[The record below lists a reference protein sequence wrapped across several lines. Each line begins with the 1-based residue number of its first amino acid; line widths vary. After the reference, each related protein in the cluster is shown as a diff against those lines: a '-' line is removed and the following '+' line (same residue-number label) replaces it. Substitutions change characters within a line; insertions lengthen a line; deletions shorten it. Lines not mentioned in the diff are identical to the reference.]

1 MLRVLSVLCLV
12 VAAQAWG
19 GNEDM
24 MKKYAYSKIMS
35 NCFGEEFVMNWKM
48 QMKAACDVC
57 EGKDVMQTV
66 VDLQKMVKELQ
77 KKYSPFRAAASQQPM
92 YVPVPYYQAQ
102 PYFVPQSFR
111 TKRSMH
117 DLSPEGMQMMKEK
130 LMMKMSNV
138 TCVMKEM
145 KYITEDNQPNY
156 EYFNEE
162 LNKMNIDEGLREDMR
177 EAMDMC
183 RDFAMCLPVEKARS
197 PMKKELG
204 TAMGFMKCMH
214 MKKAMVCMKHDMK
227 KYAAMMGM
235 EGGDMEE
242 ASMMGET
249 KSMMDEMADMMM
261 GDGDMM

>member
-12 VAAQAWG
+12 VAAHAWG
-19 GNEDM
+19 GDEDM

-145 KYITEDNQPNY
+145 KYGASTPATIHINNKIDNIGRN
-156 EYFNEE
+156 NVCVAT
-162 LNKMNIDEGLREDMR
+162 D
-177 EAMDMC
+177 
-183 RDFAMCLPVEKARS
+183 
-197 PMKKELG
+197 
-204 TAMGFMKCMH
+204 
-214 MKKAMVCMKHDMK
+214 AMVSICW
-227 KYAAMMGM
+227 YGPVSGM
-235 EGGDMEE
+235 LVLLVSLNVDY
-242 ASMMGET
+242 
-249 KSMMDEMADMMM
+249 DV
-261 GDGDMM
+261 